1 MGQSSPIGPIM
12 VSWLAIP
19 IVIIATLKKADPPMW
34 RFGRCRTKKS
44 GWLRRDMLEHT
55 KKQTSE
61 EFADICFR
69 VPAVHA
75 DRIRVVVGNIL
86 ALIRGEG
93 GVILPA
99 EGEEKDRLYSIDEV
113 FPNFHP
119 GDTLKGA
126 RLMHEMTQ
134 AQLAALIGVKASHIS
149 EMEKGK
155 RPIGK
160 EMAKR
165 LARALNTSYQVFL

>member
-1 MGQSSPIGPIM
+1 M
-12 VSWLAIP
+12 
-19 IVIIATLKKADPPMW
+19 KKP
-34 RFGRCRTKKS
+34 TI
-44 GWLRRDMLEHT
+44 
-55 KKQTSE
+55 E
-61 EFADICFR
+61 EFADLCFR

-75 DRIRVVVGNIL
+75 DRIRAVIDNIL
-86 ALIRGEG
+86 ALLGGEDQKIRGNEG
-93 GVILPA
+93 QDEAGRI
-99 EGEEKDRLYSIDEV
+99 YSIEEV

-126 RLMHEMTQ
+126 RLMHELTQ
-134 AQLAALIGVKASHIS
+134 AKLAAMIGVKASHIS

-165 LARALNTSYQVFL
+165 LAKALRTSYQVFL

>member
-1 MGQSSPIGPIM
+1 
-12 VSWLAIP
+12 
-19 IVIIATLKKADPPMW
+19 
-34 RFGRCRTKKS
+34 
-44 GWLRRDMLEHT
+44 MLEPM
-55 KKQTSE
+55 KKPTIE
-61 EFADICFR
+61 EFADLCFR

-75 DRIRVVVGNIL
+75 DRIRAVIDNIL
-86 ALIRGEG
+86 ALLGGEDQKIRGDEG
-93 GVILPA
+93 QDEAGRI
-99 EGEEKDRLYSIDEV
+99 YSIEEV

-126 RLMHEMTQ
+126 RLMHELTQ
-134 AQLAALIGVKASHIS
+134 AKLAAMIGVRASHIS

-165 LARALNTSYQVFL
+165 LAKALRTSYQVFL

>member
-1 MGQSSPIGPIM
+1 M
-12 VSWLAIP
+12 
-19 IVIIATLKKADPPMW
+19 KKP
-34 RFGRCRTKKS
+34 TI
-44 GWLRRDMLEHT
+44 
-55 KKQTSE
+55 E
-61 EFADICFR
+61 EFADLCFR

-75 DRIRVVVGNIL
+75 DRIRAVIDNIL
-86 ALIRGEG
+86 ALLGGKDQKIMGNEG
-93 GVILPA
+93 
-99 EGEEKDRLYSIDEV
+99 KDEAGRIYSIDEV

-126 RLMHEMTQ
+126 RLMHELTQ
-134 AQLAALIGVKASHIS
+134 AKLAAMIGVKASHIS

-165 LARALNTSYQVFL
+165 LAKALSTSYQVFL

>member
-1 MGQSSPIGPIM
+1 
-12 VSWLAIP
+12 
-19 IVIIATLKKADPPMW
+19 
-34 RFGRCRTKKS
+34 
-44 GWLRRDMLEHT
+44 MLEPM
-55 KKQTSE
+55 KKPTIE
-61 EFADICFR
+61 EFADLCFR

-75 DRIRVVVGNIL
+75 DRIRAVIDNIL
-86 ALIRGEG
+86 ALLGGEDQKIRGDEG
-93 GVILPA
+93 QDEAGRI
-99 EGEEKDRLYSIDEV
+99 YSIEEV

-126 RLMHEMTQ
+126 RLMHELTQ
-134 AQLAALIGVKASHIS
+134 AKLAAMIGVKASHIS

-165 LARALNTSYQVFL
+165 LAKALRTSYQVFL

>member
-1 MGQSSPIGPIM
+1 
-12 VSWLAIP
+12 
-19 IVIIATLKKADPPMW
+19 
-34 RFGRCRTKKS
+34 
-44 GWLRRDMLEHT
+44 MLEPM
-55 KKQTSE
+55 KKPTTE
-61 EFADICFR
+61 EFADLCFR

-75 DRIRVVVGNIL
+75 DGIKAVVDNIL
-86 ALIRGEG
+86 ALLGGENREKLG
-93 GVILPA
+93 D
-99 EGEEKDRLYSIDEV
+99 EGKDEESRLYSIDEV

-126 RLMHEMTQ
+126 RLMHELTQ
-134 AQLAALIGVKASHIS
+134 AKLGAMIEVKASHIS

-165 LARALNTSYQVFL
+165 LAKALGTSYKVFL

>member
-1 MGQSSPIGPIM
+1 MLGP
-12 VSWLAIP
+12 
-19 IVIIATLKKADPPMW
+19 
-34 RFGRCRTKKS
+34 TKKPA
-44 GWLRRDMLEHT
+44 T
-55 KKQTSE
+55 E
-61 EFADICFR
+61 EFADLCFR
-69 VPAVHA
+69 VPAAHA
-75 DRIRVVVGNIL
+75 VRIKAVLDNIL
-86 ALIRGEG
+86 ALIGGEDKG
-93 GVILPA
+93 ILGD
-99 EGEEKDRLYSIDEV
+99 EGQDEEGRLYSIDEV

-134 AQLAALIGVKASHIS
+134 TKLAVMIGVKASHIS

-165 LARALNTSYQVFL
+165 LAKALNTSYQVFL

>member
-1 MGQSSPIGPIM
+1 
-12 VSWLAIP
+12 
-19 IVIIATLKKADPPMW
+19 
-34 RFGRCRTKKS
+34 
-44 GWLRRDMLEHT
+44 MLEPM
-55 KKQTSE
+55 KKPPIE
-61 EFADICFR
+61 EFADLCFR

-75 DRIRVVVGNIL
+75 DRIRAVIDNIL
-86 ALIRGEG
+86 ALLGGEDQK
-93 GVILPA
+93 ILGN
-99 EGEEKDRLYSIDEV
+99 EGQDGAGRIYSIDEV

-126 RLMHEMTQ
+126 RLMHELTQ
-134 AQLAALIGVKASHIS
+134 AKLAAMIGVKASHIS

-165 LARALNTSYQVFL
+165 LAKALSTSYQVFL

>member
-1 MGQSSPIGPIM
+1 M
-12 VSWLAIP
+12 LE
-19 IVIIATLKKADPPMW
+19 PM
-34 RFGRCRTKKS
+34 KKS
-44 GWLRRDMLEHT
+44 T
-55 KKQTSE
+55 TE
-61 EFADICFR
+61 EFADLCFR

-75 DRIRVVVGNIL
+75 DRIRAVIDNIL
-86 ALIRGEG
+86 ALLGGEDRE
-93 GVILPA
+93 ILGN
-99 EGEEKDRLYSIDEV
+99 EGQDEAGRLYSIGEV

-126 RLMHEMTQ
+126 RLMHELTQ
-134 AQLAALIGVKASHIS
+134 SKLAAVIGVKASHIS

-165 LARALNTSYQVFL
+165 LAKALRTSYQVFL